1 MSDRPL
7 EYREVR
13 LDSLISFRLQTS
25 QTYQGERLEQLMS
38 SIDRVGLMNAI
49 IVRPLDEG
57 KYEIICGHNRQ
68 CYEKTGA

>member
-1 MSDRPL
+1 MSEKPH

-38 SIDRVGLMNAI
+38 SIDRVGLMNPI
-49 IVRPLDEG
+49 IVRPVDGG
-57 KYEIICGHNRQ
+57 KHEIICGHSRAIVRH
-68 CYEKTGA
+68 YT